1 MQISRTDADRAGATP
16 ATLPGY
22 LLEQARR
29 RANAIALRQKRLG
42 IWHERTWSV
51 LADEVARAAAALE
64 ADGFGAGDV
73 LALLGHPCAEAV
85 ILMLAAQWLGGVAA
99 PLPVEAEADALA
111 GMLRMLAPKVA
122 HGEDQEQVDR
132 LLAAGFDGVR
142 LIFADGRGLHAYG
155 EAALAAY
162 PAWLAGGADR
172 LVPPLSARAAGVAV
186 RYAGPSDWDG
196 ADEDVL
202 RHDDLVAGAAGLL
215 RAARVGERDAAFA
228 GRRFAPAGVVRY
240 LLAPWLIGGFSINLA
255 EGLDSRDRDRREIG
269 PTLVVGAAH
278 TYARLRARIAARLP
292 AAGGRWG
299 NWLVRALT
307 PDGGGWLARLLVLS
321 PLREVA
327 GLARVRTAIVIGPPA
342 DDATVDFFR
351 CLGIE
356 LQHWPDIAPAGRE
369 DGAPSPRISFE
380 LTVWGAT

>member
-1 MQISRTDADRAGATP
+1 MQISRTDADRSGDAP
-16 ATLPGY
+16 ATLPGW

-29 RANAIALRQKRLG
+29 RASAVALRQKRLG

-51 LADEVARAAAALE
+51 LADEIARAAAALE

-85 ILMLAAQWLGGVAA
+85 VLMLAAQWLGGVAA
-99 PLPVEAEADALA
+99 PLPIEVEADALA
-111 GMLRMLAPKVA
+111 GMLRTLAPKVA

-155 EAALAAY
+155 EATLAAY
-162 PAWLAGGADR
+162 PAWLASGAER
-172 LVPPLSARAAGVAV
+172 RVPPVSASAGGVAI
-186 RYAGPSDWDG
+186 RYAGSSAWDG
-196 ADEDVL
+196 ADVDVL
-202 RHDDLVAGAAGLL
+202 HHGDLVIGAESLL
-215 RAARVGERDAAFA
+215 QAARLSEKDTAFA

-240 LLAPWLIGGFSINLA
+240 LLAPWLVGGFSINVA
-255 EGLDSRDRDRREIG
+255 EGLESRDRDRREIG

-278 TYARLRARIAARLP
+278 TYARLRARMEARLP
-292 AAGGRWG
+292 SVGSRWG
-299 NWLVRALT
+299 SWLARALT
-307 PDGGGWLARLLVLS
+307 PAGSGWLVRLLVLS

-327 GLARVRTAIVIGPPA
+327 GLARVRTAILIGPSA
-342 DDATVDFFR
+342 DDATVEFFR

-356 LQHWPDIAPAGRE
+356 LQHWPDLAPAGRE
-369 DGAPSPRISFE
+369 EGAPSPRVPFE